1 MAISVWEIHYS
12 IGSLGGKP
20 MEWTQEAMKAISRV
34 PFFVRKRVKKR
45 VEEEA
50 SREGSSVVT
59 LDHVRACQ
67 RRFLERMEDEVKG
80 FRIETCFGPSGCPNR
95 VLESDDLVRG
105 LEGLLN
111 GKDLR
116 SFLLEKVGPNLKLHH
131 EFRISLSD
139 CPNAC
144 SRPQIADIGLIGCR
158 RPKVGSKP
166 CDGCQMCVLQCEEN
180 AIRVE
185 GQLPVVEERKC
196 LGCGKCIDICPTG
209 ALEEAKRGYRVLVG
223 GKLGRHPRL
232 ATELPGVHAKEQV
245 LEMVDRIVQFYLK
258 NSTKGERLG
267 EIVERKGESAFFEE
281 LGP

>member
-1 MAISVWEIHYS
+1 
-12 IGSLGGKP
+12 
-20 MEWTQEAMKAISRV
+20 MEWTQEAMKAINRV

-50 SREGSSVVT
+50 SRQGASVVT
-59 LDHVRACQ
+59 LEHVRACQ
-67 RRFLERMEDEVKG
+67 RRFLEKMEEEVKG
-80 FRIETCFGPSGCPNR
+80 FRVETCFGPSGCPNR
-95 VLESDDLVRG
+95 VLESQDLAQQ
-105 LEGLLN
+105 LEESMGSKN
-111 GKDLR
+111 LR
-116 SFLLEKVGPNLKLHH
+116 AFLLEKVGPNLKLHH

-144 SRPQIADIGLIGCR
+144 SRPQIADIGIIGCK
-158 RPKVGSKP
+158 RPKAGSKP

-180 AIRVE
+180 ALRVE
-185 GQLPVVEERKC
+185 GQAPVVDEGKC

-209 ALEEAKRGYRVLVG
+209 ALEEAKRGYRLLVG

-232 ATELPGVHAKEQV
+232 ATELPGVHAREQV
-245 LEMVDRIVQFYLK
+245 LHVVDRILEFYLK

-267 EIVERKGESAFFEE
+267 EIVERVGERALLED

>member
-1 MAISVWEIHYS
+1 
-12 IGSLGGKP
+12 

-111 GKDLR
+111 EKDLR

-158 RPKVGSKP
+158 RPIVGSKP

-223 GKLGRHPRL
+223 GKLGRHPKL
-232 ATELPGVHAKEQV
+232 ATELPEVHAKEQV
-245 LEMVDRIVQFYLK
+245 LDMVERIVQFYLK